1 MSCCWVSVTAVFSAH
16 SISECL
22 QNQNVNGRCRLYTG
36 MTRPTLLTRQRTAS
50 VPVPQAST
58 SSVPAPQASTS
69 SVPAPQASTSSVDL
83 LTTQLTA
90 LQHQME
96 AMQDVVLGLASS
108 IHSPPLGTP
117 DFVDP
122 AETSVTQPHAE
133 PTITSAFD
141 HHVSV
146 GATLDSVGPSAQQNV
161 SGEQQT
167 FALPGNSSSFSSVPL
182 GFGGC
187 EAKS

>member
-1 MSCCWVSVTAVFSAH
+1 MPPKSKRKLSVPPRYRDDTVDSSAA
-16 SISECL
+16 
-22 QNQNVNGRCRLYTG
+22 
-36 MTRPTLLTRQRTAS
+36 TRQRTASDAS

-58 SSVPAPQASTS
+58 SSVPAPQASTSSVPAPQASTSSVPAPHASTS

-108 IHSPPLGTP
+108 IPSPPLVTP

-161 SGEQQT
+161 SG
-167 FALPGNSSSFSSVPL
+167 
-182 GFGGC
+182 
-187 EAKS
+187 